1 MNSAIEEGD
10 REVPGKG
17 QCEWNCFGPPGILV
31 HDGKK
36 VCMVGRLGKWTLH
49 VNMKVRKMEARDSD
63 VLRL

>member
-1 MNSAIEEGD
+1 M
-10 REVPGKG
+10 
-17 QCEWNCFGPPGILV
+17 GPPGILV